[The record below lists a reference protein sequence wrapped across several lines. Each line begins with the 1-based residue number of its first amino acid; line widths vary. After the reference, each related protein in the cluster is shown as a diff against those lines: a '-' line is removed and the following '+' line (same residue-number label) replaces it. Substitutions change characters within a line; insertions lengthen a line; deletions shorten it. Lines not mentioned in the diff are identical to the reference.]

1 MPQGFVC
8 RPSLF
13 LFFNNDMA
21 VGINSTVHLFAD
33 DPIAYLAVTSEAEQL
48 KLQEDLNKLVIWE
61 QKWKMVFHREM
72 QRSHHQ
78 QKNKTDKT

>member
-1 MPQGFVC
+1 ME
-8 RPSLF
+8 
-13 LFFNNDMA
+13 

-33 DPIAYLAVTSEAEQL
+33 DTIAYLAVTSEAEQL

-78 QKNKTDKT
+78 QKNQTDKT